1 MNNEE
6 LAIKAK
12 GGDRDALTALYLNN
26 QRLLYKLANKY
37 RGIAQERFLDLE
49 DLEQYAYLGLVRALK
64 YFDSRNV
71 MNVVR
76 EARGLRCS
84 KEHQKQMDTISL
96 DAPLPGQED
105 DEITLLDALENPE
118 PSPAKRIENG
128 ELQEQL
134 RAAIG
139 ALSPRQKEIIRLRY
153 IDGMKLREIAE
164 RIGISYQ
171 GVLSAERHALEK
183 LRKSLWAASP
193 SNATRST

>member
-1 MNNEE
+1 M
-6 LAIKAK
+6 AIKAK

>member
-1 MNNEE
+1 M
-6 LAIKAK
+6 AIKAK

-37 RGIAQERFLDLE
+37 RGIAQERFLDPE